1 MLLRLH
7 ARVKPHS
14 LSTVV
19 LRNIATGFIIGYSG
33 TRTVSLGARPP
44 EGRPGHVTDSS
55 AKDYR

>member
-1 MLLRLH
+1 MCVTIRSRGHL
-7 ARVKPHS
+7 
-14 LSTVV
+14 V